1 MDGHTQMKLFKWK
14 SELIDLQL
22 TGKRTRELMASLSRR
37 ILSGRRSD
45 DGEDSAIFVLYEM
58 LRLSLMNADY
68 ISMKWQ

>member
-58 LRLSLMNADY
+58 LRF
-68 ISMKWQ
+68 